1 MKRIYIA
8 IIMVIIL
15 MFSAACGNT
24 ETTIEQETTTETKV
38 EIETTTETVT
48 IASPTDPYKDIDMDD
63 IALSIV
69 QESCE
74 ARWDINN
81 DTEDDFTYIMDHYV
95 YQNGRFYGEFH
106 WYKELITQYNE
117 TEYNVIC
124 KYTSDNFK
132 DRHFKDE
139 KLKEYMISYAEA
151 VEQQL
156 EIGKHSDFS
165 IPEDQDKYLEYAEEK
180 CRAVLDIMN
189 EYDLQFDNKYIN
201 NVQELKDT
209 PASATDSE

>member
-1 MKRIYIA
+1 MKRINLA

-24 ETTIEQETTTETKV
+24 ETSSENSTEVVTKEEVTTEAANV
-38 EIETTTETVT
+38 
-48 IASPTDPYKDIDMDD
+48 ASPTDLFKDIDMDD

-74 ARWDINN
+74 ARWDVSIE
-81 DTEDDFTYIMDHYV
+81 TEDDFTYINNNNV
-95 YQNGRFYGEFH
+95 YLNGRYYGEFH
-106 WYKELITQYNE
+106 WLKELLTKYNE
-117 TEYNVIC
+117 AEYNNIC

-132 DRHFKDE
+132 DRQFKDE
-139 KLKEYMISYAEA
+139 NLKNYMIAYAEA

-156 EIGKHSDFS
+156 EICKHTDFS
-165 IPEDQDKYLEYAEEK
+165 DPDENDKYGEYADAK